1 MAIDTAVKLLRNR
14 RTKIVATLGP
24 ASSEP
29 GVIDELAGAGVN
41 VFRLNLSHGE
51 REALA
56 RTAAEVRTAA
66 TRAGRHVG
74 LLADLAGPKMRVGAF
89 SGGPIRLAP
98 GERVTVTTRDVP
110 GEPRLIPSQYE
121 GLAGDVRPRA
131 RILLA
136 DGAME
141 LVVDSVKGTEIACTV
156 VQGGLLEDRKGINLP
171 GVQISAPSLTDK
183 DRDDARFALELGVD
197 FLGQS
202 FVRGP
207 EDVEAL
213 KALARDAGH
222 EPFVVAKIERPE
234 ALSHIDGIL
243 AAADAIMVAR
253 GDLGVELPP
262 EHVPVAQHKL
272 VDLARACNRPVI
284 VATQML
290 ESMVEHPRPT
300 RAEVADVSHTTLSG
314 VDAIMLSAETATGA
328 HPVLA
333 VQMMD
338 RIARQAEGY
347 LWGEGAFEAF
357 HRPLSEPAPIPFGD
371 AVARSTAQL
380 SRDLRVRAIV
390 VISASGMSATTVSSA
405 RPAAPVLAVSANPRT
420 CRRMNLMWGVIPIE
434 VEPAEL
440 DDPVALARRLVHR
453 LELADSG
460 QFILLVRGF
469 HAERELNTPSITLIG
484 V

>member
-1 MAIDTAVKLLRNR
+1 
-14 RTKIVATLGP
+14 
-24 ASSEP
+24 
-29 GVIDELAGAGVN
+29 
-41 VFRLNLSHGE
+41 
-51 REALA
+51 
-56 RTAAEVRTAA
+56 
-66 TRAGRHVG
+66 
-74 LLADLAGPKMRVGAF
+74 
-89 SGGPIRLAP
+89 
-98 GERVTVTTRDVP
+98 
-110 GEPRLIPSQYE
+110 
-121 GLAGDVRPRA
+121 
-131 RILLA
+131 
-136 DGAME
+136 
-141 LVVDSVKGTEIACTV
+141 
-156 VQGGLLEDRKGINLP
+156 
-171 GVQISAPSLTDK
+171 
-183 DRDDARFALELGVD
+183 
-197 FLGQS
+197 
-202 FVRGP
+202 
-207 EDVEAL
+207 
-213 KALARDAGH
+213 
-222 EPFVVAKIERPE
+222 
-234 ALSHIDGIL
+234 
-243 AAADAIMVAR
+243 MVAR